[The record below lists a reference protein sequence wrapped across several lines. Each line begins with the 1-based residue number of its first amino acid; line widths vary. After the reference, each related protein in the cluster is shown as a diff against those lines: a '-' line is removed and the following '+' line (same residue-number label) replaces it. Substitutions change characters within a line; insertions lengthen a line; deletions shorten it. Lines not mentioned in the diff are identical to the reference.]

1 MTPHGVV
8 AGLLALAVLQQ
19 GQGERGVL
27 RSADVRIAIADTV
40 AVVEAEYTVVGAGT
54 LNLLALR
61 VKAQT
66 IAVEQATMGV
76 RELALEDREASVTLQ
91 AYRPP
96 DSATIRVRYRLAGRL
111 ARIPLFVPS
120 APTNPPVGTVRITVT
135 GLDATRAAVHTVP
148 RFSREEGGAFVA
160 RLEHLPSLV
169 ALVAD
174 PAELPVPTIAE
185 LVVLA
190 VAVGGTGFWMT
201 RLARGRRKPVPER

>member
-1 MTPHGVV
+1 MTLHGAA

-27 RSADVRIAIADTV
+27 RSAEVRIAISDTV

-76 RELALEDREASVTLQ
+76 RVLALEDRDASVTLQ

-96 DSATIRVRYRLAGRL
+96 DSATIHVRYRLTGRL

-135 GLDATRAAVHTVP
+135 GLDAARAAVHTVP
-148 RFSREEGGAFVA
+148 RFSREEGGVSVA
-160 RLEHLPSLV
+160 RVEHMPSLV

-174 PAELPVPTIAE
+174 PAELPAPRIAE

-201 RLARGRRKPVPER
+201 HLARGRRGPVPER